1 MFLRDGL
8 QLSVHGHLHPIAT
21 SATQHAALVTF
32 SVGTLH
38 LVIPVPG
45 LLVRAYD
52 PDNKR
57 EYFPATTGL
66 GLVS

>member
-57 EYFPATTGL
+57 GCFPATTGL